1 MVDFMCFFC
10 KTQMVLYAVSLRR
23 WFFDRALV
31 DFFYSYVDN
40 IVLSLSLLFFNNFYQ
55 QKRMNTGKSICIN
68 NNSVDRLSM
77 LPSAQEN
84 RIVSGD
90 EEKYHP
96 DAESVQGQNLLFLSI
111 VNCLHTALSKT
122 TNEFETQET

>member
-1 MVDFMCFFC
+1 
-10 KTQMVLYAVSLRR
+10 
-23 WFFDRALV
+23 
-31 DFFYSYVDN
+31 
-40 IVLSLSLLFFNNFYQ
+40 
-55 QKRMNTGKSICIN
+55 
-68 NNSVDRLSM
+68 M